1 MNKSQLAEA
10 VAREARL
17 SKIDAVKA
25 LNAFVK
31 VAVEALR
38 GDEKILLTGL
48 GTFSPVRYPERMG
61 RNPRTGAPVRIPARR
76 AVRFRPSRTIE
87 DGTGDPTDPLKNTLS
102 LPHIRSVE
110 DVTDENCSLCRKF
123 PFGPVKCP
131 SRRFENSFRWPRP
144 PRPAA

>member
-48 GTFSPVRYPERMG
+48 GTFSTVRCPSVWDAI
-61 RNPRTGAPVRIPARR
+61 PAPAHPCGSRRAVPCASARR
-76 AVRFRPSRTIE
+76 ARSKTERAKRP
-87 DGTGDPTDPLKNTLS
+87 
-102 LPHIRSVE
+102 IR
-110 DVTDENCSLCRKF
+110 
-123 PFGPVKCP
+123 
-131 SRRFENSFRWPRP
+131 
-144 PRPAA
+144 

>member
-48 GTFSPVRYPERMG
+48 GTFSTVTPSVWDAIP
-61 RNPRTGAPVRIPARR
+61 APAHPCGSRRAVPCASARR
-76 AVRFRPSRTIE
+76 ARSKTERAKRP
-87 DGTGDPTDPLKNTLS
+87 
-102 LPHIRSVE
+102 IR
-110 DVTDENCSLCRKF
+110 
-123 PFGPVKCP
+123 
-131 SRRFENSFRWPRP
+131 
-144 PRPAA
+144 

>member
-48 GTFSPVRYPERMG
+48 GTFSTVRYPEDAI
-61 RNPRTGAPVRIPARR
+61 PAPAHPCGSRRAVPCASARR
-76 AVRFRPSRTIE
+76 ARSKTERAKRP
-87 DGTGDPTDPLKNTLS
+87 
-102 LPHIRSVE
+102 IR
-110 DVTDENCSLCRKF
+110 
-123 PFGPVKCP
+123 
-131 SRRFENSFRWPRP
+131 
-144 PRPAA
+144 

>member
-1 MNKSQLAEA
+1 MAEA

-48 GTFSPVRYPERMG
+48 GTLRSTVTPSVWD
-61 RNPRTGAPVRIPARR
+61 AIPAPAHPCGSRRAR

-87 DGTGDPTDPLKNTLS
+87 D
-102 LPHIRSVE
+102 
-110 DVTDENCSLCRKF
+110 
-123 PFGPVKCP
+123 
-131 SRRFENSFRWPRP
+131 
-144 PRPAA
+144 

>member
-48 GTFSPVRYPERMG
+48 GTFSTVRYLERMG

-87 DGTGDPTDPLKNTLS
+87 D
-102 LPHIRSVE
+102 
-110 DVTDENCSLCRKF
+110 
-123 PFGPVKCP
+123 
-131 SRRFENSFRWPRP
+131 
-144 PRPAA
+144 

>member
-38 GDEKILLTGL
+38 GDEKI
-48 GTFSPVRYPERMG
+48 FAAHP
-61 RNPRTGAPVRIPARR
+61 
-76 AVRFRPSRTIE
+76 
-87 DGTGDPTDPLKNTLS
+87 
-102 LPHIRSVE
+102 IR
-110 DVTDENCSLCRKF
+110 
-123 PFGPVKCP
+123 
-131 SRRFENSFRWPRP
+131 
-144 PRPAA
+144 

>member
-38 GDEKILLTGL
+38 GDEK
-48 GTFSPVRYPERMG
+48 MM
-61 RNPRTGAPVRIPARR
+61 
-76 AVRFRPSRTIE
+76 
-87 DGTGDPTDPLKNTLS
+87 
-102 LPHIRSVE
+102 
-110 DVTDENCSLCRKF
+110 
-123 PFGPVKCP
+123 
-131 SRRFENSFRWPRP
+131 RRFC
-144 PRPAA
+144 

>member
-48 GTFSPVRYPERMG
+48 GTFSTVRYPERMG
-61 RNPRTGAPVRIPARR
+61 RNPRTGEPMTSPACKVPVFKPGKA
-76 AVRFRPSRTIE
+76 
-87 DGTGDPTDPLKNTLS
+87 LKDA
-102 LPHIRSVE
+102 IR
-110 DVTDENCSLCRKF
+110 
-123 PFGPVKCP
+123 
-131 SRRFENSFRWPRP
+131 
-144 PRPAA
+144 

>member
-48 GTFSPVRYPERMG
+48 GTFSTVRYPERMG
-61 RNPRTGAPVRIPARR
+61 RNPAPAHPCGSRRAVPCASARR
-76 AVRFRPSRTIE
+76 ARSKTERAKRP
-87 DGTGDPTDPLKNTLS
+87 
-102 LPHIRSVE
+102 IR
-110 DVTDENCSLCRKF
+110 
-123 PFGPVKCP
+123 
-131 SRRFENSFRWPRP
+131 
-144 PRPAA
+144 

>member
-48 GTFSPVRYPERMG
+48 GTFSTVRYTPSVWDAI
-61 RNPRTGAPVRIPARR
+61 PAPAHPCGSRRAVPCASARR
-76 AVRFRPSRTIE
+76 ARSKTERAKRP
-87 DGTGDPTDPLKNTLS
+87 
-102 LPHIRSVE
+102 IR
-110 DVTDENCSLCRKF
+110 
-123 PFGPVKCP
+123 
-131 SRRFENSFRWPRP
+131 
-144 PRPAA
+144 

>member
-48 GTFSPVRYPERMG
+48 GTFSTVRYPERMG

-76 AVRFRPSRTIE
+76 ALPPVAHDRRLNGRNDRSAE
-87 DGTGDPTDPLKNTLS
+87 KNAIFAAH
-102 LPHIRSVE
+102 PIR
-110 DVTDENCSLCRKF
+110 
-123 PFGPVKCP
+123 
-131 SRRFENSFRWPRP
+131 
-144 PRPAA
+144 

>member
-48 GTFSPVRYPERMG
+48 GTFS
-61 RNPRTGAPVRIPARR
+61 TAPAHPCGSRRAVPCASARR
-76 AVRFRPSRTIE
+76 ARSKTERAKRP
-87 DGTGDPTDPLKNTLS
+87 
-102 LPHIRSVE
+102 IR
-110 DVTDENCSLCRKF
+110 
-123 PFGPVKCP
+123 
-131 SRRFENSFRWPRP
+131 
-144 PRPAA
+144 

>member
-48 GTFSPVRYPERMG
+48 GTFSTVRYPERMG
-61 RNPRTGAPVRIPARR
+61 RNPPPAHPCGSRRAVPCASARR
-76 AVRFRPSRTIE
+76 ARSKTERAKRP
-87 DGTGDPTDPLKNTLS
+87 
-102 LPHIRSVE
+102 IR
-110 DVTDENCSLCRKF
+110 
-123 PFGPVKCP
+123 
-131 SRRFENSFRWPRP
+131 
-144 PRPAA
+144 

>member
-48 GTFSPVRYPERMG
+48 GTFSTVRYPERMG
-61 RNPRTGAPVRIPARR
+61 RNPRTGLALSERMDEHR
-76 AVRFRPSRTIE
+76 AQTHRRTIRIKFPP
-87 DGTGDPTDPLKNTLS
+87 DSRSRKRNSGCGNLFFRKKRYLCRTSDPLRMSQTKTARYAAN
-102 LPHIRSVE
+102 
-110 DVTDENCSLCRKF
+110 F
-123 PFGPVKCP
+123 PSGL
-131 SRRFENSFRWPRP
+131 
-144 PRPAA
+144 

>member
-48 GTFSPVRYPERMG
+48 GTFSTVRYPRAYGTQSPHRRTRADPGAPCRALPPVAHDRRLNG
-61 RNPRTGAPVRIPARR
+61 RNDRSA
-76 AVRFRPSRTIE
+76 E
-87 DGTGDPTDPLKNTLS
+87 KNAIFAAH
-102 LPHIRSVE
+102 PIR
-110 DVTDENCSLCRKF
+110 
-123 PFGPVKCP
+123 
-131 SRRFENSFRWPRP
+131 
-144 PRPAA
+144 

>member
-48 GTFSPVRYPERMG
+48 GTFSTVRYPERMG
-61 RNPRTGAPVRIPARR
+61 RCLLYTSDAA
-76 AVRFRPSRTIE
+76 
-87 DGTGDPTDPLKNTLS
+87 
-102 LPHIRSVE
+102 
-110 DVTDENCSLCRKF
+110 DE
-123 PFGPVKCP
+123 
-131 SRRFENSFRWPRP
+131 
-144 PRPAA
+144 

>member
-48 GTFSPVRYPERMG
+48 GTFSTVRY
-61 RNPRTGAPVRIPARR
+61 PVRIPARR

-87 DGTGDPTDPLKNTLS
+87 D
-102 LPHIRSVE
+102 
-110 DVTDENCSLCRKF
+110 
-123 PFGPVKCP
+123 
-131 SRRFENSFRWPRP
+131 
-144 PRPAA
+144 

>member
-48 GTFSPVRYPERMG
+48 GTFSTVRYPERMDAI
-61 RNPRTGAPVRIPARR
+61 PAPAHPCGSRRAVPCASARR
-76 AVRFRPSRTIE
+76 ARSKTERAKRP
-87 DGTGDPTDPLKNTLS
+87 
-102 LPHIRSVE
+102 IR
-110 DVTDENCSLCRKF
+110 
-123 PFGPVKCP
+123 
-131 SRRFENSFRWPRP
+131 
-144 PRPAA
+144 

>member
-48 GTFSPVRYPERMG
+48 GTFSTVRYPERMG
-61 RNPRTGAPVRIPARR
+61 RNPRTGAPVGSRRAVPCASARR
-76 AVRFRPSRTIE
+76 ARSKTEWAKRP
-87 DGTGDPTDPLKNTLS
+87 
-102 LPHIRSVE
+102 IR
-110 DVTDENCSLCRKF
+110 
-123 PFGPVKCP
+123 
-131 SRRFENSFRWPRP
+131 
-144 PRPAA
+144 

>member
-48 GTFSPVRYPERMG
+48 GTFSTVRYPERMG
-61 RNPRTGAPVRIPARR
+61 RNPRTGEPATYPACKAPTFKPGKA
-76 AVRFRPSRTIE
+76 
-87 DGTGDPTDPLKNTLS
+87 LKDA
-102 LPHIRSVE
+102 IR
-110 DVTDENCSLCRKF
+110 
-123 PFGPVKCP
+123 
-131 SRRFENSFRWPRP
+131 
-144 PRPAA
+144 

>member
-48 GTFSPVRYPERMG
+48 GTFSTVRYPERMG
-61 RNPRTGAPVRIPARR
+61 RNPRTGEAVTIPARR
-76 AVRFRPSRTIE
+76 VAVFVPSE
-87 DGTGDPTDPLKNTLS
+87 KLNLCLK
-102 LPHIRSVE
+102 
-110 DVTDENCSLCRKF
+110 K
-123 PFGPVKCP
+123 
-131 SRRFENSFRWPRP
+131 
-144 PRPAA
+144 

>member
-48 GTFSPVRYPERMG
+48 GTFSTVRYPERMG
-61 RNPRTGAPVRIPARR
+61 RNPRTVAHDRR
-76 AVRFRPSRTIE
+76 LNGRNDRSAE
-87 DGTGDPTDPLKNTLS
+87 KNAIFAAH
-102 LPHIRSVE
+102 PIR
-110 DVTDENCSLCRKF
+110 
-123 PFGPVKCP
+123 
-131 SRRFENSFRWPRP
+131 
-144 PRPAA
+144 

>member
-48 GTFSPVRYPERMG
+48 GTFSTVRSPSVWDAI
-61 RNPRTGAPVRIPARR
+61 PAPAHLCGSRRAVPCASARR
-76 AVRFRPSRTIE
+76 ARSKTERAKRP
-87 DGTGDPTDPLKNTLS
+87 
-102 LPHIRSVE
+102 IR
-110 DVTDENCSLCRKF
+110 
-123 PFGPVKCP
+123 
-131 SRRFENSFRWPRP
+131 
-144 PRPAA
+144 

>member
-48 GTFSPVRYPERMG
+48 GPLPRAYGTQSPHRRTRADPGAPCRALPPVAHDRRLNG
-61 RNPRTGAPVRIPARR
+61 RNDRSA
-76 AVRFRPSRTIE
+76 E
-87 DGTGDPTDPLKNTLS
+87 KNAIFAAH
-102 LPHIRSVE
+102 PIR
-110 DVTDENCSLCRKF
+110 
-123 PFGPVKCP
+123 
-131 SRRFENSFRWPRP
+131 
-144 PRPAA
+144 

>member
-48 GTFSPVRYPERMG
+48 GTFSAHPCGSRRAVPC
-61 RNPRTGAPVRIPARR
+61 ASARR
-76 AVRFRPSRTIE
+76 ARSKTEWAKRP
-87 DGTGDPTDPLKNTLS
+87 
-102 LPHIRSVE
+102 IR
-110 DVTDENCSLCRKF
+110 
-123 PFGPVKCP
+123 
-131 SRRFENSFRWPRP
+131 
-144 PRPAA
+144 

>member
-38 GDEKILLTGL
+38 G
-48 GTFSPVRYPERMG
+48 
-61 RNPRTGAPVRIPARR
+61 NPRTGAPVRIPARR

-87 DGTGDPTDPLKNTLS
+87 D
-102 LPHIRSVE
+102 
-110 DVTDENCSLCRKF
+110 
-123 PFGPVKCP
+123 
-131 SRRFENSFRWPRP
+131 
-144 PRPAA
+144 

>member
-38 GDEKILLTGL
+38 GDEKILLTGW
-48 GTFSPVRYPERMG
+48 G
-61 RNPRTGAPVRIPARR
+61 
-76 AVRFRPSRTIE
+76 RFRPSVT
-87 DGTGDPTDPLKNTLS
+87 P
-102 LPHIRSVE
+102 SVW
-110 DVTDENCSLCRKF
+110 DAIPAPAHPC
-123 PFGPVKCP
+123 G
-131 SRRFENSFRWPRP
+131 SRRAVPCASARRARSKTERAKRP
-144 PRPAA
+144 IR

>member
-38 GDEKILLTGL
+38 GDEKILRDEVALDQRHR
-48 GTFSPVRYPERMG
+48 FVPRPHCAARIEMQPVRDTVFRSRRAVPC
-61 RNPRTGAPVRIPARR
+61 ASARR
-76 AVRFRPSRTIE
+76 ARSKTERAKRP
-87 DGTGDPTDPLKNTLS
+87 
-102 LPHIRSVE
+102 IR
-110 DVTDENCSLCRKF
+110 
-123 PFGPVKCP
+123 
-131 SRRFENSFRWPRP
+131 
-144 PRPAA
+144 

>member
-48 GTFSPVRYPERMG
+48 GTFSTVRYPERMG
-61 RNPRTGAPVRIPARR
+61 RNPRTGAPCRALPPVAHDRR
-76 AVRFRPSRTIE
+76 LNGRNDRSAE
-87 DGTGDPTDPLKNTLS
+87 KNAIFAAH
-102 LPHIRSVE
+102 PIR
-110 DVTDENCSLCRKF
+110 
-123 PFGPVKCP
+123 
-131 SRRFENSFRWPRP
+131 
-144 PRPAA
+144 

>member
-48 GTFSPVRYPERMG
+48 GTFSTVRYPERMG
-61 RNPRTGAPVRIPARR
+61 RNPRTGAPVRIPACRALPPVAHDRR
-76 AVRFRPSRTIE
+76 LNGRNDRSAE
-87 DGTGDPTDPLKNTLS
+87 KNAIFAAH
-102 LPHIRSVE
+102 PIR
-110 DVTDENCSLCRKF
+110 
-123 PFGPVKCP
+123 
-131 SRRFENSFRWPRP
+131 
-144 PRPAA
+144 

>member
-38 GDEKILLTGL
+38 G
-48 GTFSPVRYPERMG
+48 VRYPERMG

-87 DGTGDPTDPLKNTLS
+87 D
-102 LPHIRSVE
+102 
-110 DVTDENCSLCRKF
+110 
-123 PFGPVKCP
+123 
-131 SRRFENSFRWPRP
+131 
-144 PRPAA
+144 

>member
-48 GTFSPVRYPERMG
+48 GTFSTVRYP
-61 RNPRTGAPVRIPARR
+61 APAHPCGSRRAVPCASARR
-76 AVRFRPSRTIE
+76 ARSKTERAKRP
-87 DGTGDPTDPLKNTLS
+87 
-102 LPHIRSVE
+102 IR
-110 DVTDENCSLCRKF
+110 
-123 PFGPVKCP
+123 
-131 SRRFENSFRWPRP
+131 
-144 PRPAA
+144 

>member
-38 GDEKILLTGL
+38 GDEKILLTG
-48 GTFSPVRYPERMG
+48 TS
-61 RNPRTGAPVRIPARR
+61 
-76 AVRFRPSRTIE
+76 
-87 DGTGDPTDPLKNTLS
+87 DPLRMSQTKTARYAAN
-102 LPHIRSVE
+102 
-110 DVTDENCSLCRKF
+110 F
-123 PFGPVKCP
+123 PSGL
-131 SRRFENSFRWPRP
+131 
-144 PRPAA
+144 

>member
-48 GTFSPVRYPERMG
+48 GTFSTVRYPERMG

-76 AVRFRPSRTIE
+76 AVRFRRRARSKTERAKRP
-87 DGTGDPTDPLKNTLS
+87 
-102 LPHIRSVE
+102 IR
-110 DVTDENCSLCRKF
+110 
-123 PFGPVKCP
+123 
-131 SRRFENSFRWPRP
+131 
-144 PRPAA
+144 

>member
-48 GTFSPVRYPERMG
+48 GTFSTVRYPERMG
-61 RNPRTGAPVRIPARR
+61 RNPRTGEAVTIPARR
-76 AVRFRPSRTIE
+76 VVVFAPSEKLDR
-87 DGTGDPTDPLKNTLS
+87 D
-102 LPHIRSVE
+102 IR
-110 DVTDENCSLCRKF
+110 
-123 PFGPVKCP
+123 
-131 SRRFENSFRWPRP
+131 
-144 PRPAA
+144 A